1 MKYVIQLFYD
11 WHIPVIQN
19 LSVGAV
25 GRPVIAQHAGK
36 ITRSLDQMMG
46 RPPTSTQQR
55 GRLMRPRSDLTLRH
69 FHQPFTTVTTS
80 NRNASNV
87 L

>member
-11 WHIPVIQN
+11 WHIPAIQN

-36 ITRSLDQMMG
+36 INQSLDQMMG
-46 RPPTSTQQR
+46 RPPTSTAAWAHEA
-55 GRLMRPRSDLTLRH
+55 PTLRH
-69 FHQPFTTVTTS
+69 FHQPFTTVTIS